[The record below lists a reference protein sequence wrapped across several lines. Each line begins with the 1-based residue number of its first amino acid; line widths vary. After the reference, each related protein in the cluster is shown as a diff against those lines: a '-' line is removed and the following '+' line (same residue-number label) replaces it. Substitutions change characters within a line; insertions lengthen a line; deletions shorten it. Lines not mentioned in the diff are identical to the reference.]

1 MTSTTAPPHIAG
13 DSDKEES
20 QEFPQGDRFILPLV
34 SLSWRE
40 LIRFYRQ
47 KHRILGALGTPLVF
61 WLLIGTG
68 LGASFHPPDSVMSRG
83 ATAIEYLYPGTLVL
97 ILLFTSI
104 FSTISVIE
112 DRREGFLQSVLV
124 APASTAAIVLG
135 KILGGTVVA
144 LLQGILFLS
153 LAPWVGIKVTI
164 ISGLVL
170 VALVFV
176 ISFGLTALGLTMAW
190 RMQSTQGFHALMNLV
205 LIPLWLLSGAF
216 FPAAGAPRILKWTL
230 RLNPISYA
238 VSSLRRGLYWNTGT
252 PLDEPSM
259 ALSVMVVSLFA
270 LVLFVAAIRIA
281 SAETV
286 GDLK

>member
-1 MTSTTAPPHIAG
+1 MTLTTAPPRTAG
-13 DSDKEES
+13 DSPMGKSHDYS
-20 QEFPQGDRFILPLV
+20 PGDQFILPMV

-47 KHRILGALGTPLVF
+47 KHRLLGALATPLVF
-61 WLLIGTG
+61 WLLIGAG
-68 LGASFHPPDSVMSRG
+68 LGASFHPPDSVLPRG

-124 APASTAAIVLG
+124 APASPAAIVLG
-135 KILGGTVVA
+135 KILGGTIVA
-144 LLQGILFLS
+144 LLQGILFLL
-153 LAPWVGIKVTI
+153 LAPWVGIQVTV

-170 VALVFV
+170 VALVCL
-176 ISFGLTALGLTMAW
+176 ISFGLTALGLTLAW

-216 FPAAGAPRILKWTL
+216 FPASGAPRILKWTL

-252 PLDEPSM
+252 PLEEPSM
-259 ALSVMVVSLFA
+259 GLCVLVVSLFA
-270 LVLFVAAIRIA
+270 LVLFVAAVRIA
-281 SAETV
+281 SVETV

>member
-1 MTSTTAPPHIAG
+1 MTSTITPPSIAG
-13 DSDKEES
+13 GSGRRE
-20 QEFPQGDRFILPLV
+20 PQDFVTGNQFVLPLV

-47 KHRILGALGTPLVF
+47 KHRLLGALGTPLVF

-68 LGASFHPPDSVMSRG
+68 LGASFHPPDSVVPPG

-144 LLQGILFLS
+144 LLQGILFLL
-153 LAPWVGIKVTI
+153 LAPWIGIKLTVV
-164 ISGLVL
+164 SGLVL
-170 VALVFV
+170 VALIGL
-176 ISFGLTALGLTMAW
+176 ISFGLTALGMAMAW
-190 RMQSTQGFHALMNLV
+190 RMQSTQGFHSLMNLV

-216 FPAAGAPRILKWTL
+216 FPASGAARILKWVL

-252 PLDEPSM
+252 PLDEPSLG
-259 ALSVMVVSLFA
+259 LSVAVVTLFA
-270 LVLFVAAIRIA
+270 FILFVGAVRIA
-281 SAETV
+281 SVQKV

>member
-13 DSDKEES
+13 DSGREES
-20 QEFPQGDRFILPLV
+20 QGFAQGDRFILPLV
-34 SLSWRE
+34 SLMWRE

-47 KHRILGALGTPLVF
+47 KHRLLGALGTPLVF

-68 LGASFHPPDSVMSRG
+68 LGASFHPPDSVMPHG

-97 ILLFTSI
+97 ILLFTAI
-104 FSTISVIE
+104 FSTISIIE

-135 KILGGTVVA
+135 KILGGTIVA
-144 LLQGILFLS
+144 LLQGILFLL
-153 LAPWVGIKVTI
+153 LAPWVGIKVTV

-170 VALVFV
+170 VSLVCL
-176 ISFGLTALGLTMAW
+176 ISFGLTALGLAMAW
-190 RMQSTQGFHALMNLV
+190 RMHSTQGFHALMNLV

-216 FPAAGAPRILKWTL
+216 FPASGAPHLLKWVL

-252 PLDEPSM
+252 PLEEPSM
-259 ALSVMVVSLFA
+259 GLSVAVVTLFA
-270 LVLFVAAIRIA
+270 LILFVGAVRIA
-281 SAETV
+281 SVKTV